1 MICWW
6 LAARSGGQFFIAFGW
21 GLILR
26 DQYSADVR
34 GAIPGVPLEWFDF
47 PNLIALPM
55 NQHVIQPSSIVG
67 RKFWNRWFLIID
79 RAGETGTIIRLWNS
93 GHSSGDSK

>member
-1 MICWW
+1 MICWQ

-34 GAIPGVPLEWFDF
+34 RVIPGVPLEWFDF
-47 PNLIALPM
+47 PNLIALLM
-55 NQHVIQPSSIVG
+55 NQHVIQPSPIVG

-79 RAGETGTIIRLWNS
+79 RQTGTIIRLWNS